1 MTSAAP
7 SLLSRGAAKPD
18 TKAPKLRMLANR
30 DATNLLDL
38 IYDGLYVIYMI
49 RNGYRITDPQR
60 FREIIRNF
68 LLEFERGAG
77 NLKATS
83 DDVYMCKFA
92 FCALVDE
99 TILSKPS
106 PARDAWE
113 LKPLQLDLFGEQLAG
128 EKFFQ
133 HLERLRTETPPR
145 VQVLEVFHMCLLLG
159 FQGMYVLE
167 GSEKLHYLTSRL
179 GDEIAHLKG
188 KRAAFAPH
196 WAPPDQ
202 IKHLLRHEIP
212 LWVMASVFGLIA
224 VAGFLGLQWQLKKE
238 TRADLAR
245 YSQVIATKDSR
256 ATQKTPGN
264 LE

>member
-1 MTSAAP
+1 MSTTSAP
-7 SLLSRGAAKPD
+7 SLLSRSAQKSEI
-18 TKAPKLRMLANR
+18 KAPKLRMLTNR
-30 DATNLLDL
+30 DANSLLDL
-38 IYDGLYVIYMI
+38 VYDGLYVIYMI
-49 RNGYRITDPQR
+49 RNGYRITDAER

-68 LLEFERGAG
+68 LHEFERGAA

-83 DDVYMCKFA
+83 DDVYLCKFA

-106 PARDAWE
+106 AARDAWE
-113 LKPLQLDLFGEQLAG
+113 IKPLQLDLFGEQLAG

-133 HLERLRTETPPR
+133 HLERLRTESPVR

-167 GSEKLHYLTSRL
+167 GSEKLHYLTARL
-179 GDEIAHLKG
+179 GDEIAHIKG
-188 KRAAFAPH
+188 KRASFAPH

-202 IKHLLRHEIP
+202 IRHMLRHEIP

-224 VAGFLGLQWQLKKE
+224 VAGFLGLQWQLKRE
-238 TRADLAR
+238 TQADLVR
-245 YSQVIATKDSR
+245 YSQVINLP
-256 ATQKTPGN
+256 TQVANVTITLP
-264 LE
+264 